1 MKKVWS
7 RFISIP
13 KRHDSLS
20 FHPQSSNNFF
30 IVISSLVELER
41 EKTLR
46 DLGTIS
52 PRVKTWGPRGESQVV
67 FRRDE
72 NNLFF
77 SFVSSPFFLSFF
89 SFLFFSTS
97 SFDVQNSKG
106 VRVVPRWWSR
116 FGKLAAL
123 LCCHSLARRQWIRF
137 KSRRLARP
145 LPGRCVEKPWLGSLR
160 YFRHNVLSV
169 PGFSNSFGFLS
180 NFNSRSFRLF
190 LFSPAI
196 HSEG

>member
-137 KSRRLARP
+137 KSRRLAEIRAASSGKMCRET
-145 LPGRCVEKPWLGSLR
+145 LAWLTPIFPSQRLVRSWIFEFLR
-160 YFRHNVLSV
+160 FPFKL
-169 PGFSNSFGFLS
+169 
-180 NFNSRSFRLF
+180 
-190 LFSPAI
+190 
-196 HSEG
+196 